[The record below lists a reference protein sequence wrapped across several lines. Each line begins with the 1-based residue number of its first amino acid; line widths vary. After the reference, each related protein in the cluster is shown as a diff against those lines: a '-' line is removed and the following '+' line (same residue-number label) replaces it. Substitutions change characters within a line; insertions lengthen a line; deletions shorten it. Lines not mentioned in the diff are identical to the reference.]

1 MKVGCPHHVIEHCQ
15 NVTKIAMRLASV
27 FNEKGYKVDLS
38 LIEAGAMLHDLG
50 RSYTHDVDHAGVG
63 GKIVR
68 ELGFVDSVA

>member
-38 LIEAGAMLHDLG
+38 LIEAGAMLHDIG
-50 RSYTHDVDHAGVG
+50 RS
-63 GKIVR
+63 
-68 ELGFVDSVA
+68 